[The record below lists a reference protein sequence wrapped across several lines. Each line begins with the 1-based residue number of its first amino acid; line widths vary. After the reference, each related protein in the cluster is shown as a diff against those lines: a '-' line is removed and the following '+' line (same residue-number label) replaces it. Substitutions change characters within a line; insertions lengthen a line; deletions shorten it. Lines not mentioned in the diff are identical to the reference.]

1 VRRVS
6 TVQKAMKLRREHR
19 VVIGI
24 EKDGKGSTLVQGN
37 DDLRST
43 SYYFTNV
50 LKKNLIFY

>member
-1 VRRVS
+1 MRRVS